1 MENFVNSVR
10 NIINDDMDYFE
21 IGYNMVQYLID
32 KYDMDHLN
40 YVDCM
45 QEMQAHDE
53 RLLFITLFKN
63 LVYQVNNG
71 GFEQYFHN
79 GYANYDKRD
88 NHNELDAHD
97 DLIKLFKKYVPK
109 NDDTTKLLNILERF
123 NENVYEDICEYC
135 GGSGDYCDEECDEC
149 DGSGYIEDERCE
161 QCHGRGTITTECLDC
176 GGTGESDYMAY
187 HGNDDGEFY
196 NVFDEDMENFFKEL
210 FLNWLDNWD
219 KDCILNQFN
228 DCKNESNPISKPKLK
243 LVGTDG
249 NAFAII
255 GRLTECLRKNGYTT
269 EQLKAIQKECMSSDY
284 NNVIATACKYCEV
297 C

>member
-10 NIINDDMDYFE
+10 NVITDDMDYYE

-63 LVYQVNNG
+63 LIYQVNNG
-71 GFEQYFHN
+71 GFAQYFYN

-97 DLIKLFKKYVPK
+97 DLIKLFEKYVPK
-109 NDDTTKLLNILERF
+109 NENTTKLLKILYNF
-123 NENVYEDICEYC
+123 KDDVNTDFCEYC
-135 GGSGDYCDEECDEC
+135 NGNGYITEDCCVCDGLGWIDEEDCYGCDGNGTVESDCCYC
-149 DGSGYIEDERCE
+149 DGSG
-161 QCHGRGTITTECLDC
+161 
-176 GGTGESDYMAY
+176 ESDCYSY
-187 HGNDDGEFY
+187 QGDDDSNFY
-196 NVFDEDMENFFKEL
+196 NIFNKDMENFFKEL

-228 DCKNESNPISKPKLK
+228 DCKNESNSNSKPKLK

-269 EQLKAIQKECMSSDY
+269 EQLKEIQKECMSSDY
-284 NNVIATACKYCEV
+284 NNVIATACKYCDV
-297 C
+297 Y